1 MTKIKTP
8 KTTEGEKFYYLGH
21 TKATVDDNG
30 NSVDSLLEEAGNE
43 INNINANT
51 GINDYPEF
59 DNTKYYNAED
69 IVIKDGLLYKFNV
82 NHYPGDWNQ
91 NEITQTSIK
100 DALNMAVDAETEAQN
115 VAISDLNANT
125 GISEY
130 PAFDPAVDYAVGDVV
145 VYEGR
150 LRRFVAEHAA
160 GEWNAEQVEEW
171 SEKKERNGEITNI
184 ERNIG
189 YNNSLTSGY
198 YYLNDIDNKAT
209 TQKTNSEDWYSLVV
223 RCFAGDKF
231 TVTTQGGQNA
241 KSYAL
246 TTVDRTIYAINKET
260 EPISNVEITA
270 AYDGYLYVNCFKKY
284 ISNFK
289 LRIEPYNNIYD
300 KIEHLTLKDNE
311 LKEEIEKTKSDV
323 DSNLVK
329 LEYGEGEF
337 IEDEFILDG
346 VIDNNGDFIEIE
358 NRAFQIYRYQV
369 EEGQTI
375 AIRTARASSDSN
387 TRSFA
392 YAYNGDVKIEQ
403 IVSSKKQWCEITYQ
417 VKEGIDNICVYCNKF
432 EIEKPLV
439 FLTEGEKGLLFRVPE
454 LEEKSEEI
462 STQLQTV
469 EALSNDSKDRLDNL
483 EVALTQL
490 NKYQEADCYIDDEGY
505 KSYYYPIGDV
515 GSIMSRNPRKYSDS
529 DTWRGI
535 RISIFAGQAIS
546 IKTKGGS
553 TGKAYAIT
561 DLEDKV
567 LIAAGENEDT
577 LTQPFTYEITENGYL
592 YVNCTGRVNFPK
604 FEVTVQYP
612 ASLIKKELNSLNNRT
627 TTVEKTI
634 SIIEKS
640 IENLVPCMYNPRVD
654 IRKEELRI
662 LDIGNSYTVDTTHYL
677 PQIVNAAGIDVSDM
691 CIYTAIRSSGSFKTW
706 VDTYYDA
713 DTKGYSI
720 SKLIGGL
727 TANTTGTSEAGNG
740 EKFRN
745 TLANNEWDVIII
757 HQVSNYA
764 PYYEEWKGKE
774 ESGYLDEFIRII
786 RKHQPNAAIGCL
798 LVHSYWTGFSA
809 NKEGSSKERW
819 RLIAESTKKF
829 AKDYGID
836 FIIPYGTAIQNLR
849 ETSLNNEYDLTV
861 DGTHCANG
869 IADYTAACTYYQ
881 SVIAPRYGGSVLGNS
896 ARIEVEQTGT
906 YPSSEISVTDDN
918 ALICQKAAFIAC
930 YDRYEVNNPE
940 NIDI

>member
-1 MTKIKTP
+1 MAKKIGIAGELES
-8 KTTEGEKFYYLGH
+8 KTTEGKLADASQI
-21 TKATVDDNG
+21 K
-30 NSVDSLLEEAGNE
+30 DSSRENKSQKK
-43 INNINANT
+43 
-51 GINDYPEF
+51 INDEI
-59 DNTKYYNAED
+59 YNNKSN
-69 IVIKDGLLYKFNV
+69 I
-82 NHYPGDWNQ
+82 Q
-91 NEITQTSIK
+91 N
-100 DALNMAVDAETEAQN
+100 LN
-115 VAISDLNANT
+115 INT

-130 PAFDPAVDYAVGDVV
+130 PAFDPAVGYAVGDVV

-160 GEWNAEQVEEW
+160 GEWNGTDVEEW
-171 SEKKERNGEITNI
+171 SERKEKNGEITSI

-189 YNNSLTSGY
+189 YNNNLTIGY
-198 YYLNDIDNKAT
+198 YYLADIDEKVPNKQST
-209 TQKTNSEDWYSLVV
+209 SEDWYSLVV

-231 TVTTQGGQNA
+231 TITTQGGENA

-246 TTVDRTIYAINKET
+246 TTVDKTIYAINKET
-260 EPISNVEITA
+260 QPISNVEITA
-270 AYDGYLYVNCFKKY
+270 TYDGYLYVNCSKKY
-284 ISNFK
+284 IRNFK
-289 LRIEPYNNIYD
+289 LRVELYNNIYD
-300 KIEHLTLKDNE
+300 KIEHLTLKDSE
-311 LKEEIEKTKSDV
+311 LKEEIKKTKSDV
-323 DSNLVK
+323 EANLAALK
-329 LEYGEGEF
+329 YGEGEF
-337 IEDEFILDG
+337 IEGEFILDG
-346 VIDNNGDFIEIE
+346 VIDNNGNFVEIE
-358 NRAFQIYRYQV
+358 NSVFQIYRYQV
-369 EEGQTI
+369 EEGQI
-375 AIRTARASSDSN
+375 IGIKTARASTDLS

-392 YAYNGDVKIEQ
+392 YAYNGDMGIEQ
-403 IVSSKKQWCEITYQ
+403 IVSAKKQWRDIIYQ
-417 VKEGIDNICVYCNKF
+417 VREGVDNICVYCNNL
-432 EIEKPLV
+432 EIEKPIV
-439 FLTEGEKGLLFRVPE
+439 FLVESQEGLLFRVEE
-454 LEEKSEEI
+454 LEKKSEEI

-469 EALSNDSKDRLDNL
+469 EELSNDSRDRLENL

-490 NKYQEADCYIDDEGY
+490 NRYQEADCYIDDEDY
-505 KSYYYPIGDV
+505 KSYYYPIVEV
-515 GSIMSRNPRKYSDS
+515 GSIMSENPRKYSDS
-529 DTWRGI
+529 ANAWRCI
-535 RISIFAGQAIS
+535 RISVFAGQAIS

-553 TGKAYAIT
+553 TGKAYAVT

-567 LIAAGENEDT
+567 LIAAGANEDT

-592 YVNCTGRVNFPK
+592 YVNCTGSVNIPK

-612 ASLIKKELNSLNNRT
+612 ASSIKKELSSLNNRT

-640 IENLVPCMYNPRVD
+640 IENFVPCMYNPRVD
-654 IRKEELRI
+654 IRKKELRI

-720 SKLIGGL
+720 GRLLGGL
-727 TANTTGTSEAGNG
+727 TANTTGISEAGNG

-798 LVHSYWTGFSA
+798 LVHSYWSGFSG

-940 NIDI
+940 NIYI